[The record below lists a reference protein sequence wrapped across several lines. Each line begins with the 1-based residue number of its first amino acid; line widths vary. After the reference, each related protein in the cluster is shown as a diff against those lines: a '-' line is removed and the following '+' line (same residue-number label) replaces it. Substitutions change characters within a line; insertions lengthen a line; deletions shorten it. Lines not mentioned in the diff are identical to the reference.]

1 MRMALVEGWHRALP
15 VEQLGE
21 KMVERCSNIWWTVY
35 ILDRRFASLIG
46 SPNSVND
53 EDMTAM
59 LWDLQSCSQEAASLS
74 LHVKISQVIT
84 RVVNS
89 QYSLSLYA
97 SPANCSQ
104 PYTAWMANWE
114 VSSSEKCDLSF
125 MK

>member
-59 LWDLQSCSQEAASLS
+59 LWDLQSCSQEAAALS
-74 LHVKISQVIT
+74 LHVKISQAIT

-89 QYSLSLYA
+89 QYIPSPYA
-97 SPANCSQ
+97 SLANYS
-104 PYTAWMANWE
+104 
-114 VSSSEKCDLSF
+114 
-125 MK
+125 

>member
-59 LWDLQSCSQEAASLS
+59 LWDLQSCSQEAAALS

-89 QYSLSLYA
+89 QCILPLCA
-97 SPANCSQ
+97 SRANG
-104 PYTAWMANWE
+104 W
-114 VSSSEKCDLSF
+114 
-125 MK
+125 